1 MSEVTSRKAS
11 VRCSKFWNFPQ
22 LLTVLSM
29 LQSLYAQRFSL
40 AISGLFTYTHA
51 SSCCCRYTAFDDE
64 ELAADSL

>member
-1 MSEVTSRKAS
+1 
-11 VRCSKFWNFPQ
+11 
-22 LLTVLSM
+22 M

-64 ELAADSL
+64 ELAADFFIGILCNEDRASK